1 MHWYYIDKHN
11 TYIWVHVHVRDTGV
25 FVDIDGICCLNFL
38 FIILTLYVY
47 ISEGGVTT
55 EESK

>member
-1 MHWYYIDKHN
+1 
-11 TYIWVHVHVRDTGV
+11 VQVL
-25 FVDIDGICCLNFL
+25 FVDIDDICCLNFL
-38 FIILTLYVY
+38 FIILALYVY